1 MIPLRPLLHLSLGAL
16 ASLSLLPDASA
27 LLVVHLPYDGTL
39 VNAGSSGTLND
50 GIAQGD
56 EVTFATSGQ
65 KLGSGA
71 LVLGGTDDWVNHGGT
86 GASPVRGGAVRTT
99 SVWVSTT
106 ATGLITPFG
115 FGVNGTGSKW
125 DMDVDNVN
133 GGFEVGVGGGRMITS
148 GLTLNDGNW
157 HLLTATLPSIS
168 GTVNDIIVY
177 VDGILLPD
185 ATTATT
191 ATNTNTNQFFT
202 GRSMNNG
209 AAGIVTQAFPGRVD
223 DIAVWDSAFRA
234 AEVKGLFDV
243 GNNATLGYDAG
254 AFDALKTIHDAG
266 AGASGMVRHRTWAFA
281 TGLGNT
287 AGLTEANGI
296 FSLVLDVA
304 AGTGL
309 VSSGT
314 GDAPP
319 FVITAISRATN
330 GDVTVTWNSV
340 AGVDYGVEVSD
351 NLATDTWLEIDDPR
365 ANGSTTT
372 YTEPSIPPEKTV
384 RFYRIRRH

>member
-1 MIPLRPLLHLSLGAL
+1 MVPLRSLRHLSLGAL

-39 VNAGSSGTLND
+39 VNAGSSGIVND
-50 GIAQGD
+50 GVAQGD

-71 LVLGGTDDWVNHGGT
+71 LVLGGTGDWVNHGET
-86 GASPVRGGAVRTT
+86 GASPLRGGAVRTA
-99 SVWVSTT
+99 SVWVRTT

-115 FGVNGTGSKW
+115 FGVNGNGSKW

-133 GGFEVGVGGGRMITS
+133 GGFEVGIGGGRMITS

-177 VDGILLPD
+177 VDGVHLND
-185 ATTATT
+185 TTTATT
-191 ATNTNTNQFFT
+191 ATNTNANQFFT

-209 AAGIVTQAFPGRVD
+209 AAGAVFQPFPGSID
-223 DIAVWDSAFRA
+223 DIAVWDSAFTA
-234 AEVKGLFDV
+234 SEVRGLYDV
-243 GNNATLGYDAG
+243 GNDATLGYDAG
-254 AFDALKTIHDAG
+254 AFDALKSLHDAG
-266 AGASGMVRHRTWAFA
+266 AGASGVVRNRTWTFA
-281 TGLGNT
+281 TALGNT
-287 AGLTEANGI
+287 AGLGEANGI
-296 FSLVLDVA
+296 FTLVLDGM

-319 FVITAISRATN
+319 FVITTINRAPN

-340 AGVDYGVEVSD
+340 TGIDYGVEASD
-351 NLATDTWLEIDDPR
+351 SLAADGWQEIADPR
-365 ANGSTTT
+365 ATGPITS
-372 YTEPSIPPEKTV
+372 YTETGIPVEKSF
-384 RFYRIRRH
+384 RFYRIQRR